1 MALGLES
8 LKIRWKGSGFLKWN
22 SQLFSCSLKKSYRS
36 KRVSATNSSLVKGP
50 ACFSKPPIQ
59 HWPVT
64 CKFAK
69 NKANRSTFIPP
80 IFMHIAN
87 LYTKHVTIVSTPSV
101 INTYWIQETEGSP
114 AGTARTAAH
123 RPGSCNFP
131 PKPCKNKALPGGGAG
146 TSWTNQLQ
154 ILAKRLGSFTKYSW
168 GGRLGL
174 RLKKSGCFVF
184 WKGTLKNGRVMLLWL
199 LWLLLLFLFVFF
211 VVGSFRM
218 ML

>member
-8 LKIRWKGSGFLKWN
+8 LKFRWKGSGLLKWN
-22 SQLFSCSLKKSYRS
+22 SQLFSCSLKKPYRF
-36 KRVSATNSSLVKGP
+36 KCVSATNSSLVKGP
-50 ACFSKPPIQ
+50 ACFFQPPLYNTGL
-59 HWPVT
+59 WLVNLP
-64 CKFAK
+64 K
-69 NKANRSTFIPP
+69 NASTSTFIPP

-87 LYTKHVTIVSTPSV
+87 FYTKHVTIVSTPSV

-114 AGTARTAAH
+114 AGTALTAAH

-131 PKPCKNKALPGGGAG
+131 PRPCKNKALPGGGAG

-174 RLKKSGCFVF
+174 RLKKSS
-184 WKGTLKNGRVMLLWL
+184 R
-199 LWLLLLFLFVFF
+199 FVFF
-211 VVGSFRM
+211 FLKRNIEEW
-218 ML
+218 